1 MPALPGLL
9 LIAFIVVLVIAQYLK
24 ILRMAQ
30 RLPPGPTPF
39 PVIGTLWQMRFEF
52 SYETL
57 ITLAKSHG
65 NVFTLWLGQLPIII
79 LNGFEAVKEG
89 LTAHPEDMNGRPT
102 SPFFEKLGKGKGII
116 FASGNVWKQHRR
128 IGAMGLK
135 FLSQGK
141 SGLERQI
148 QEEALDLIEVFDSTQ
163 GQPMEPSF
171 PIVLAVSNVI
181 CALLFGYRFSKEDE
195 TFHRLIKSTEV
206 ILQIGG
212 SAWQIVYE
220 IFPWIMNHLPGRHQK
235 AFACYDFSIS
245 FVMKE
250 IRSRE
255 KSGTLDNPQNFIDF
269 YLAQMAKS
277 KDDPT
282 STLDENNLAY
292 SIFDFF
298 IAGSETTA
306 TTLHWAL
313 LYMVAYPD
321 TQAKVQKELDDTLG
335 SSSRLICCSDR
346 RNLPYTNAVIHEIQ
360 RYANII
366 LIGGPRQ
373 SVKDT
378 TVLGFPIQKGMT
390 VIPNISSVLLD
401 PKQWETPECFNPG
414 HFLDEKGNF
423 INREAFIPFSIGQRA
438 CLGENLARMELFLLF
453 TNLLRRF
460 HFQLPEGVTEVNTKY
475 IKGMTLQPRP
485 QLLHALPR

>member
-1 MPALPGLL
+1 MTQHPSVSRRQSCG
-9 LIAFIVVLVIAQYLK
+9 
-24 ILRMAQ
+24 
-30 RLPPGPTPF
+30 G
-39 PVIGTLWQMRFEF
+39 F
-52 SYETL
+52 S
-57 ITLAKSHG
+57 
-65 NVFTLWLGQLPIII
+65 
-79 LNGFEAVKEG
+79 
-89 LTAHPEDMNGRPT
+89 
-102 SPFFEKLGKGKGII
+102 GII

-195 TFHRLIKSTEV
+195 IFHQLIKSTEF

-321 TQAKVQKELDDTLG
+321 
-335 SSSRLICCSDR
+335 
-346 RNLPYTNAVIHEIQ
+346 IQ
-360 RYANII
+360 
-366 LIGGPRQ
+366 
-373 SVKDT
+373 
-378 TVLGFPIQKGMT
+378 
-390 VIPNISSVLLD
+390 
-401 PKQWETPECFNPG
+401 
-414 HFLDEKGNF
+414 
-423 INREAFIPFSIGQRA
+423 GQRA

-475 IKGMTLQPRP
+475 IKGMTLQPHP
-485 QLLHALPR
+485 QLLQACGGAGGGGHMCLHFGERERERKEGRGGRKEMGMRKGGRQGRRGGERKEGDGNEKGNQARKEGRGKEGRRWE

>member
-1 MPALPGLL
+1 MSALPGLL
-9 LIAFIVVLVIAQYLK
+9 LIAFIFVLVIAQYLK

-39 PVIGTLWQMRFEF
+39 PVIGTLWQMRFAF

-102 SPFFEKLGKGKGII
+102 SPFFEKLGKGKG
-116 FASGNVWKQHRR
+116 
-128 IGAMGLK
+128 
-135 FLSQGK
+135 
-141 SGLERQI
+141 
-148 QEEALDLIEVFDSTQ
+148 
-163 GQPMEPSF
+163 QPMEPSF

-195 TFHRLIKSTEV
+195 IFHRLIKR
-206 ILQIGG
+206 
-212 SAWQIVYE
+212 
-220 IFPWIMNHLPGRHQK
+220 RHQK

-250 IRSRE
+250 IRSHE

-269 YLAQMAKS
+269 YLAQMAKTPS
-277 KDDPT
+277 TLSIPSPKSLDMHSQNKDDPT

-335 SSSRLICCSDR
+335 SSSRLICCSDW

-378 TVLGFPIQKGMT
+378 TVLGFPIQK
-390 VIPNISSVLLD
+390 
-401 PKQWETPECFNPG
+401 
-414 HFLDEKGNF
+414 
-423 INREAFIPFSIGQRA
+423 RA

-453 TNLLRRF
+453 ANLLRRF

-485 QLLHALPR
+485 QLLRALPR

>member
-1 MPALPGLL
+1 MSALPGLL
-9 LIAFIVVLVIAQYLK
+9 IALVLLLVISQYLK
-24 ILRMAQ
+24 ILWMAR
-30 RLPPGPTPF
+30 RLPPGPMPF
-39 PVIGTLWQMRFEF
+39 PVIGTLWQMRFDF

-89 LTAHPEDMNGRPT
+89 LTARPEDMSGRPT
-102 SPFFEKLGKGKGII
+102 SPFFEKLGKRK
-116 FASGNVWKQHRR
+116 
-128 IGAMGLK
+128 
-135 FLSQGK
+135 
-141 SGLERQI
+141 
-148 QEEALDLIEVFDSTQ
+148 
-163 GQPMEPSF
+163 GQPMEPSSH
-171 PIVLAVSNVI
+171 IILAVSNVI
-181 CALLFGYRFSKEDE
+181 CALLFGYRFFKDDE
-195 TFHRLIKSTEV
+195 TFRQLIKSTEF

-212 SAWQIVYE
+212 SMWQTLYDT
-220 IFPWIMNHLPGRHQK
+220 FPWIMNYLPGRHQR

-250 IRSRE
+250 IRSHE
-255 KSGTLDNPQNFIDF
+255 KSGMLDDPQNFIDF

-298 IAGSETTA
+298 IAGSETTT

-321 TQAKVQKELDDTLG
+321 IQAKVQKELDDTLG
-335 SSSRLICCSDR
+335 SSSRLISCSDR

-373 SVKDT
+373 TVRDT
-378 TVLGFPIQKGMT
+378 TVLGFPIQKGII
-390 VIPNISSVLLD
+390 VIPNISSALLD
-401 PKQWETPECFNPG
+401 PKEWETPECFNPG
-414 HFLDEKGNF
+414 HFLDQKGNF
-423 INREAFIPFSIGQRA
+423 INREAFIPFSMGQRA

-453 TNLLRRF
+453 ANLLRRF
-460 HFQLPEGVTEVNTKY
+460 CFQLPEGVTEVNTKY
-475 IKGMTLQPRP
+475 IKGMTLQPPP
-485 QLLHALPR
+485 QLLRALPR

>member
-1 MPALPGLL
+1 MSALPGLL
-9 LIAFIVVLVIAQYLK
+9 IALVLVLVISQYLK
-24 ILRMAQ
+24 ILWMAR
-30 RLPPGPTPF
+30 RLPPGPMPF
-39 PVIGTLWQMRFEF
+39 PVIGTLWQMRFDF
-52 SYETL
+52 SYQTL
-57 ITLAKSHG
+57 ITLAKTHG
-65 NVFTLWLGQLPIII
+65 NVFTLWLGPLPIII

-89 LTAHPEDMNGRPT
+89 LTAHPEDMSGRPT
-102 SPFFEKLGKGKGII
+102 SPFFEKLGKRKGII

-141 SGLERQI
+141 SGLEHQI
-148 QEEALDLIEVFDSTQ
+148 QEETLHLIEVFDSSK

-171 PIVLAVSNVI
+171 HIILAVSNVI
-181 CALLFGYRFSKEDE
+181 CALLFGYRFSKDDE
-195 TFHRLIKSTEV
+195 TFHQLIKSTEF

-212 SAWQIVYE
+212 SIWQTVYDT
-220 IFPWIMNHLPGRHQK
+220 FPWIMYHLPGRHQR

-245 FVMKE
+245 FAMKE
-250 IRSRE
+250 IRSHE
-255 KSGTLDNPQNFIDF
+255 KSGMLDDPQNFIDF
-269 YLAQMAKS
+269 YLAQMAKR

-298 IAGSETTA
+298 IAGSETTS

-321 TQAKVQKELDDTLG
+321 IQAKVQKELDSILG
-335 SSSRLICCSDR
+335 SSSRLISCSDR

-378 TVLGFPIQKGMT
+378 TVLGFPIQKGII
-390 VIPNISSVLLD
+390 VIPNISSALLD
-401 PKQWETPECFNPG
+401 PKEWETPECFNPG
-414 HFLDEKGNF
+414 HFLDQKGNF
-423 INREAFIPFSIGQRA
+423 INREAFIPFSMGQRA

-453 TNLLRRF
+453 SNLLRRF
-460 HFQLPEGVTEVNTKY
+460 HFQLPQGVTEVNTKY
-475 IKGMTLQPRP
+475 IKGMTLQPPP
-485 QLLHALPR
+485 QLLRALPR